1 MSEKPP
7 QRIPDWLHLILSLVF
22 SVLALILVYSIVFVI
37 SDLVSS
43 HLFALDLTDRWIGII
58 SISLA
63 FLITYGWI
71 RRYRARTQPVNW
83 KRNLRWSANLI
94 ILVFIAFLGFIAF
107 KIYSKDI
114 ALPQLEQYIPSSTP
128 ADSNS
133 TSLDST
139 ASDSAHFEEMVM
151 DSAHSSLDSLAED

>member
-1 MSEKPP
+1 MSEKHP
-7 QRIPDWLHLILSLVF
+7 QRIPDWLHLIISLVF
-22 SVLALILVYSIVFVI
+22 SVLALILVYSILFVL
-37 SDLVSS
+37 SDLIST

-71 RRYRARTQPVNW
+71 RRYRARTEPVNW

-94 ILVFIAFLGFIAF
+94 ILIFIAFLAFIAF
-107 KIYSKDI
+107 KVYRHDF
-114 ALPQLEQYIPSSTP
+114 ALPQLDQYLPSSSP

-133 TSLDST
+133 TSLDSAAT
-139 ASDSAHFEEMVM
+139 DSASFEEMVM
-151 DSAHSSLDSLAED
+151 DSAHSSLDSLSD